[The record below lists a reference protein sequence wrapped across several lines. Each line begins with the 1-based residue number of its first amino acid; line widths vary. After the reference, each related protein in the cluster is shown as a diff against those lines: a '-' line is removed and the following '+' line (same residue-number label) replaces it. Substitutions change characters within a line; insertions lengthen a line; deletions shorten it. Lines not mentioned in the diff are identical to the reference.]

1 MPKEMSTRK
10 LVTPLDVLRNCR
22 GKVVSVELANGETIN
37 GTVMKV
43 DRSMNLVL
51 KQCVR
56 TGAAGDVF
64 WRSRESLIRGASV
77 RKVRMDERALV
88 VPEARTAEK
97 KKARPSSKKE
107 TTAGV
112 KKNRSS

>member
-1 MPKEMSTRK
+1 MSTRK
-10 LVTPLDVLRNCR
+10 LVAPLDVLRNCR

-51 KQCVR
+51 KQCIR

-64 WRSRESLIRGASV
+64 WRSREALIRGASV
-77 RKVRMDERALV
+77 RNLRMDERALV
-88 VPEARTAEK
+88 MPESRTAEG
-97 KKARPSSKKE
+97 KKARPSSKKQA
-107 TTAGV
+107 TAGV
-112 KKNRSS
+112 KQKSR